1 MAQAQP
7 TFFSRLSLAFATFW
21 RIMSEPDYA
30 LKLAKKSRKRASKA
44 QQPQPSKLETIR
56 PDSALQLLA
65 LLQQE
70 GRFID
75 FLREDVSTYSDQD
88 IGAAAR
94 LVHQG
99 CGRSLEGLMQIGP
112 VNEEAEG
119 SRVTV
124 ETGFDP
130 SSIRLTGNVVGDPPF
145 TGTLIH
151 RGWRATDIRLP
162 EIPPGRDLS
171 IISAAEV
178 EL

>member
-1 MAQAQP
+1 MAQAQL
-7 TFFSRLSLAFATFW
+7 TFFSRLSLAFTTFW
-21 RIMSEPDYA
+21 RIMSDSDYA
-30 LKLAKKSRKRASKA
+30 LKLNKKLRKRIAKTEK
-44 QQPQPSKLETIR
+44 PEPSKLETVR

-75 FLREDVSTYSDQD
+75 FLHEDISTYADQD
-88 IGAAAR
+88 VGAAAR

-99 CGRSLEGLMQIGP
+99 CGRGLEGLMHIGP
-112 VNEEAEG
+112 VNEETEG
-119 SRVTV
+119 KRVIV
-124 ETGFDP
+124 EAGFDP

-171 IISAAEV
+171 IVSAAEV